1 VVRRPVSATGR
12 RNGLGPRHA
21 PAMAFAHFPAVAGL
35 QRAVPYQFALTY
47 AVFAVMLLL
56 LSLSKE
62 SKEPPPADLEH
73 PGVAA

>member
-1 VVRRPVSATGR
+1 
-12 RNGLGPRHA
+12 
-21 PAMAFAHFPAVAGL
+21 MAFAHFPAVAGL

-56 LSLSKE
+56 LSFSRE